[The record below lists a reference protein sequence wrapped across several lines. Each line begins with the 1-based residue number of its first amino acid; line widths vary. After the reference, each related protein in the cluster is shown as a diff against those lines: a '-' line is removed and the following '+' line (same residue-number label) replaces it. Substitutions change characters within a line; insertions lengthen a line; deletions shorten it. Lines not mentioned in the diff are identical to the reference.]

1 MSYYQNLGLQYL
13 PDDIITFRVNM
24 ERERAKLLT
33 ADTHY
38 KLKDQP

>member
-13 PDDIITFRVNM
+13 PDDITAFRANM

-33 ADTHY
+33 ADTPY
-38 KLKDQP
+38 KLKDHP